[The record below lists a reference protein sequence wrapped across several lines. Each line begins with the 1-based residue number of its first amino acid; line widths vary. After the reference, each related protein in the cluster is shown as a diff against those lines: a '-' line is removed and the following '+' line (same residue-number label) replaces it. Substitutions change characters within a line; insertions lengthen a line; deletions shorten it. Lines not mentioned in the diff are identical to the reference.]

1 MFIEANAVDREELEA
16 LVVQHKLSQRLSRLD
31 MMIREGS

>member
-1 MFIEANAVDREELEA
+1 MFIEAKAVEREELEA
-16 LVVQHKLSQRLSRLD
+16 LAVQHNLTQRLSRLD